1 MPTFSYR
8 LRSSDAHLQPNKP
21 QYAFVNNAA
30 AGNSSEAQQCFVRFD
45 VPADLEP
52 TVLLYY
58 KLTNFFQNHRR
69 YVKSVNTDQLR
80 GKAVSFDDLKNSDCK
95 PLATNGSI
103 IIWPCGLIAN
113 SYFNGGFPSVSTYLC
128 VLNIQHSLDTFSP
141 SLTPV
146 TDGGNFT
153 FSEKG
158 IAWPGEAK
166 KYSSAPGYSDLS
178 QIQPPP
184 NWIQRFPNGYN
195 ESNLPNL
202 HDDEHFHNWMRT
214 AGLPTFTKLWGR
226 NDNDKLLKGTY
237 QITVNMSTWHLFSR
251 SHPETYAFHKTT
263 P

>member
-1 MPTFSYR
+1 MSEITLDYTDCDTLSPSTSLSDANFVDMPTFSYR

-113 SYFNGGFPSVSTYLC
+113 SYFNGEFPSVSSFYMCFKYLTYSRY
-128 VLNIQHSLDTFSP
+128 IQSFADT
-141 SLTPV
+141 
-146 TDGGNFT
+146 DHG
-153 FSEKG
+153 
-158 IAWPGEAK
+158 W
-166 KYSSAPGYSDLS
+166 
-178 QIQPPP
+178 
-184 NWIQRFPNGYN
+184 W
-195 ESNLPNL
+195 
-202 HDDEHFHNWMRT
+202 
-214 AGLPTFTKLWGR
+214 
-226 NDNDKLLKGTY
+226 
-237 QITVNMSTWHLFSR
+237 
-251 SHPETYAFHKTT
+251 
-263 P
+263 